1 MIYDPSDLP
10 PNLRERVLGSDLGC
24 WIWQG
29 SQKQG
34 YGYLVVRQKRLAAHR
49 HVYETL
55 VGPIDEDLTIDHLCR
70 VTLCVNPAHLEP
82 VTRSVNSERANHW
95 GRQPAPAKIAEARE
109 LRDEG
114 LHPLEIARRLGVS
127 LTTVRRWLNPDEAAR
142 NRAGSYAWKKKN
154 PDAARRAGGGTCTT
168 CGGHTSSLRVVE
180 CQSCRRR
187 KAEDRKRLIVERWS
201 QGASLQDIADE
212 LGSSVSAVGVTVYTI
227 REQHPELHD
236 KIPYRLPRKK
246 TSDRSV

>member
-1 MIYDPSDLP
+1 MTYNPSDLP
-10 PNLRERVLGSDLGC
+10 LSLRKRVVGSDLGC

-29 SQKQG
+29 SQRGG

-55 VGPIDEDLTIDHLCR
+55 VGPIAENLTIDHLCR
-70 VTLCVNPAHLEP
+70 VTLCVNPDHLEP
-82 VTRSVNSERANHW
+82 VTRSVNSKRADHW
-95 GRQPAPAKIAEARE
+95 RRQPAPAKVAEARE

-114 LHPLEIARRLGVS
+114 LHPLDIGKRLGVS

-142 NRAGSYAWKKKN
+142 SRDGSNAWKKKN
-154 PDAARRAGGGTCTT
+154 PDAARRSGGGSCTT
-168 CGGHTSSLRVVE
+168 CGGRTSGPRVVE

-187 KAEDRKRLIVERWS
+187 KAEDRKRLIVERWA

-212 LGSSVSAVGVTVYTI
+212 LGSSVSAVGVTVYAI
-227 REQHPELHD
+227 REHHPELHD
-236 KIPYRLPRKK
+236 KIPYRLPRRTKP
-246 TSDRSV
+246 SD